1 MKLSELFGKN
11 LKYLRLKKGFTQ
23 KKLASATGFTITFIS
38 QVELG
43 NRNPSFKSIETF
55 SKVLAVKPSE
65 FFVQSNFDKSQFLKL

>member
-23 KKLASATGFTITFIS
+23 KKLASVTGFTITFIS

-43 NRNPSFKSIETF
+43 NRNPSFKSIEIF
-55 SKVLAVKPSE
+55 SKGLAVKPSE
-65 FFVQSNFDKSQFLKL
+65 FFIQRNFNKSQS

>member
-23 KKLASATGFTITFIS
+23 KKLASVTGFTITFIT

-43 NRNPSFKSIETF
+43 NRNPSFKSIEIF
-55 SKVLAVKPSE
+55 SNVLAVKPSV
-65 FFVQSNFDKSQFLKL
+65 FFIQMNFNKSQS